1 MTTDGKKRKRA
12 FIGMHFKCCHVY
24 ARIYVNKQQTAF
36 KGHCPKC
43 AAPVEIKISKDGNST
58 PFFTSG

>member
-1 MTTDGKKRKRA
+1 MTTGDKHRKKP

-24 ARIYVNKQQTAF
+24 SRIYVNATQTAF

-43 AAPVEIKISKDGNST
+43 AAPVEIKISKDGTST